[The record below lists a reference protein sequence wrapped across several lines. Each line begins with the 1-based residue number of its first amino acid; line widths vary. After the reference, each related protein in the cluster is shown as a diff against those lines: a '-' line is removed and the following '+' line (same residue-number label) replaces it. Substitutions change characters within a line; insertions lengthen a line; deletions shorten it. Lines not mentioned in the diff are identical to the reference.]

1 MVENEKRINFILQV
15 KKDDI
20 KKELSENKII
30 IKNNNFKLSEN
41 EKTIVENYYNYSF
54 NKNSFSVKNK
64 FLFNAIKDALS
75 DKQFITEKEL
85 NEKLNE
91 KLNDIKQELLSENE
105 NENENEKQA
114 KKN

>member
-1 MVENEKRINFILQV
+1 MVENEKRVNFILQV

-41 EKTIVENYYNYSF
+41 EKAIVENYYNYSF
-54 NKNSFSVKNK
+54 NKNSFSIKNK
-64 FLFNAIKDALS
+64 FLFNAIKEAL
-75 DKQFITEKEL
+75 KEKEFITEKEL

-91 KLNDIKQELLSENE
+91 KLNAIKQELLSENE
-105 NENENEKQA
+105 NEKQA
-114 KKN
+114 KK

>member
-64 FLFNAIKDALS
+64 FLFNAIKEALNE
-75 DKQFITEKEL
+75 KEFITEKEL

-91 KLNDIKQELLSENE
+91 KLNAIKQELLQENE
-105 NENENEKQA
+105 KQENEKQA